1 MICHDSDILC
11 TVFAQTRTRVGQHS
25 WVKCHLPKLFSK
37 LAEIFRGPG
46 GFFITVPTAQSP
58 LSEVGPENL
67 KVNEGLNPIDLI
79 FYASPAVQ
87 LVFLILLTLSIVS
100 WVIIVQRWLVLVAAQ
115 KGVLSFE
122 QRFWSGMDLT
132 QLYKEGTQ
140 MQKEDLQ
147 IVGMENIFRAGF
159 KEFMRL
165 RAQSSVEGEA
175 IMEGAQRAM
184 RVAYSREEEKLE
196 RHLSFL
202 ATVGSVSPYIGL
214 FGTVIGIMNS
224 FLGLATQAQA
234 TLQVVAPGI
243 AEALFATAIG
253 LFAAIP
259 AVVAY
264 NRYSSTLDFVT
275 SSYITFSD
283 EFSSILHRQIHSN

>member
-1 MICHDSDILC
+1 LN
-11 TVFAQTRTRVGQHS
+11 
-25 WVKCHLPKLFSK
+25 
-37 LAEIFRGPG
+37 EIS
-46 GFFITVPTAQSP
+46 VLQ
-58 LSEVGPENL
+58 
-67 KVNEGLNPIDLI
+67 
-79 FYASPAVQ
+79 
-87 LVFLILLTLSIVS
+87 LILDASSAVKIVLLILFFASVVS
-100 WVIIVQRWLVLVAAQ
+100 WVMIVQRWLVLSSATE
-115 KGVLSFE
+115 GVRSFE

-132 QLYKEGTQ
+132 QLYKEGSQ
-140 MQKEDLQ
+140 MQKEEIQ
-147 IVGMENIFRAGF
+147 VVGLENLFRAGF

-165 RAQSSVEGEA
+165 RQQGSVDKEA

-196 RHLSFL
+196 KHLAFL
-202 ATVGSVSPYIGL
+202 ATVGSVTPYIGL

-224 FLGLATQAQA
+224 FLGLATQGQA

-243 AEALFATAIG
+243 AEALFATAMG

-264 NRYSSTLDFVT
+264 NRYSSTVDSIT

-283 EFSSILHRQIHSN
+283 EFSSILHRQIHTT

>member
-1 MICHDSDILC
+1 MDAGISPIELIL
-11 TVFAQTRTRVGQHS
+11 
-25 WVKCHLPKLFSK
+25 
-37 LAEIFRGPG
+37 
-46 GFFITVPTAQSP
+46 
-58 LSEVGPENL
+58 N
-67 KVNEGLNPIDLI
+67 
-79 FYASPAVQ
+79 ASPVVQ
-87 LVFLILLTLSIVS
+87 LVFLILLLLSIVS
-100 WVIIVQRWLVLVAAQ
+100 WVIIVQRWLVLSSAR
-115 KGVLSFE
+115 KGVLNFE
-122 QRFWSGMDLT
+122 NRFWSGMDLGD
-132 QLYKEGTQ
+132 LYKEGSQ
-140 MQKEDLQ
+140 MQQENLH

-165 RAQSSVEGEA
+165 RRQGSTDGEA

-196 RHLSFL
+196 KHIPFL

-214 FGTVIGIMNS
+214 FGTVIGIMNA
-224 FLGLATQAQA
+224 FLGLANQAQA

-264 NRYSSTLDFVT
+264 NRYTWMLDAVT
-275 SSYITFSD
+275 SSYATFSD
-283 EFSSILHRQIHSN
+283 EFSSILHRQIHTN

>member
-1 MICHDSDILC
+1 M
-11 TVFAQTRTRVGQHS
+11 
-25 WVKCHLPKLFSK
+25 
-37 LAEIFRGPG
+37 
-46 GFFITVPTAQSP
+46 
-58 LSEVGPENL
+58 
-67 KVNEGLNPIDLI
+67 NEGLNPIDLI
-79 FYASPAVQ
+79 FDASPAVQ

-100 WVIIVQRWLVLVAAQ
+100 WVIIVQRWLVLSAAQ

-122 QRFWSGMDLT
+122 QRFWSGMDLS

-140 MQKEDLQ
+140 RQQEDLQ

-165 RAQSSVEGEA
+165 RQQSSVDGEA

-264 NRYSSTLDFVT
+264 NRYSSALDHVT
-275 SSYITFSD
+275 SSYITCCD
-283 EFSSILHRQIHSN
+283 LQ